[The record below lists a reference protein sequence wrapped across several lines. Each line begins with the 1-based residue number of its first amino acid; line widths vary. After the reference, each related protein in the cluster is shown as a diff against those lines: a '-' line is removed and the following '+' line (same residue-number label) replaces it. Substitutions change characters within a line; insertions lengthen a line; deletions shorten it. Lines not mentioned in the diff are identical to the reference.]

1 MPGVER
7 LISRPIA
14 AMSSPTNELQI
25 ENVVVCG
32 PFSGSCGAQ
41 LHACFPRLRRLEQ
54 VSSTPVW
61 YSFGELCA
69 GLHGLD
75 HLEALQLEYTSCDD
89 QASVT
94 NCTRGLCGLT
104 ELTLNQCRLS
114 VDLIEALASHLNR
127 LESLELNVCVSES
140 ARSGW
145 CDARDRMASALCRW
159 RSLRRLTLTGF
170 FVRRDPY
177 RSFEQ
182 AGDADEVVRLHHPML
197 EELSLDQ
204 TEMGEAPLYSLDCPA
219 LRTCHLVGAELGVE
233 RAVAGLCTG
242 SPRLECLTLGV
253 DALWSS
259 GAWAASAVLQLLDA
273 CPLLTTL
280 RLESR
285 TEAEPEGL
293 YQPEYQPPTATVV
306 DKPPPLQGMRGVCNL
321 QSLSVRGFRGRATD
335 SGPWS
340 LDKALSRCTRLA
352 SLTIELCQGLDGV
365 GLRRLADPAASMQ
378 SLELR
383 ELRFATPAAEVDARL
398 ILALSGLQVLHLDA
412 PLGSWET
419 YIAFDGLR
427 WLRSLV
433 LTVSR
438 WPARVVIRN
447 LPLLRHAQVSSE
459 QCYWTPRPE
468 RQKPG
473 ALSLLVENCPV
484 LKCLVLSGRAPCQVQ
499 FEEGCF
505 GGCPARPSIPPA
517 WDTCDT
523 DRALLGKEP

>member
-1 MPGVER
+1 M
-7 LISRPIA
+7 
-14 AMSSPTNELQI
+14 
-25 ENVVVCG
+25 
-32 PFSGSCGAQ
+32 
-41 LHACFPRLRRLEQ
+41 
-54 VSSTPVW
+54 
-61 YSFGELCA
+61 
-69 GLHGLD
+69 
-75 HLEALQLEYTSCDD
+75 
-89 QASVT
+89 
-94 NCTRGLCGLT
+94 
-104 ELTLNQCRLS
+104 
-114 VDLIEALASHLNR
+114 DLIEALASHLNR

-293 YQPEYQPPTATVV
+293 YQPEYQPPTATAV
-306 DKPPPLQGMRGVCNL
+306 DKPPPLQGVRGVCNL

-352 SLTIELCQGLDGV
+352 SLTIESCQGLAGV

-383 ELRFATPAAEVDARL
+383 ELRFATAAAEVDARL

-499 FEEGCF
+499 FEEGC
-505 GGCPARPSIPPA
+505 PARPSIPPA